1 MKLDYLYFRPGL
13 LKYAQS
19 FIIVLIMLWNEVILI
34 LLILS
39 HKALNVTEI
48 FISLINTVSSS
59 IEKIKDGKL
68 LEKMMNDFIM
78 I

>member
-1 MKLDYLYFRPGL
+1 
-13 LKYAQS
+13 
-19 FIIVLIMLWNEVILI
+19 MLWNEVILI

-68 LEKMMNDFIM
+68 LEKMMNHFIM

>member
-19 FIIVLIMLWNEVILI
+19 LIIVLIMLWNEVILI

-68 LEKMMNDFIM
+68 LEKMMNHFIM